1 MKSKIAKKFK
11 FDRFDIVIL
20 GIFVAFFSALLIIG
34 EPIYVNDTYQ
44 YDNQMIMREPGYALL
59 MQVTRY
65 ILPENYYELIIII
78 QNILAMI
85 CNTVFIIFI
94 RKCFNVNKALV
105 LLFTSIMLAPHI
117 MTPICSA
124 THLILTNSLMTEAI
138 LFSLFPLSILFLI
151 NAIKSGNPLGKESI
165 IAILYCFFVTLVRGQ
180 MMVLYVVWF
189 IVMSIMVLFKKDS
202 ADKKVRIKRKVCNI
216 FVIGVIFCL
225 VFVSRS
231 VVTHIYNYCQNGLF
245 VDTISRD
252 ALSYSNVLYAADR
265 EDGEAIEDE
274 GLRNLFY
281 EMYDAADANK
291 MNYKYS
297 PKGLLN
303 KAIHHELC
311 HDDINFI
318 YFSEPAKQYIAD
330 TKRIYIQQFQ
340 EVMIEVDNVAA
351 ELTKELIPELF
362 GTYVVNYI
370 AIITQ
375 GFIRTV
381 AYMHPLLAWYALAV
395 YIFAIVVTIVL
406 WRKNSK
412 SIPAAFMAFTLL
424 GIVGNVCATGLML
437 QCISRYMIYY
447 MPMFYIA
454 GILELLELWHI
465 SKNKI

>member
-1 MKSKIAKKFK
+1 M
-11 FDRFDIVIL
+11 
-20 GIFVAFFSALLIIG
+20 
-34 EPIYVNDTYQ
+34 
-44 YDNQMIMREPGYALL
+44 
-59 MQVTRY
+59 
-65 ILPENYYELIIII
+65 
-78 QNILAMI
+78 
-85 CNTVFIIFI
+85 
-94 RKCFNVNKALV
+94 
-105 LLFTSIMLAPHI
+105 
-117 MTPICSA
+117 
-124 THLILTNSLMTEAI
+124 
-138 LFSLFPLSILFLI
+138 
-151 NAIKSGNPLGKESI
+151 
-165 IAILYCFFVTLVRGQ
+165 
-180 MMVLYVVWF
+180 
-189 IVMSIMVLFKKDS
+189 
-202 ADKKVRIKRKVCNI
+202 
-216 FVIGVIFCL
+216 
-225 VFVSRS
+225 
-231 VVTHIYNYCQNGLF
+231 
-245 VDTISRD
+245 
-252 ALSYSNVLYAADR
+252 
-265 EDGEAIEDE
+265 
-274 GLRNLFY
+274 
-281 EMYDAADANK
+281 
-291 MNYKYS
+291 
-297 PKGLLN
+297 LN

-330 TKRIYIQQFQ
+330 TKHIYIQQFQ
-340 EVMIEVDNVAA
+340 EVMIEVDNVAS
-351 ELTKELIPELF
+351 ELTKELLPELF